1 MYRSG
6 KLMRLPIRG
15 LLLWLFTTL
24 CGTGSVLAQEPVS
37 EALAQKWLS
46 ERGEIIIRF
55 ARPSDTGPEYFTTFL
70 SIDDYRNDTLVA
82 YANEA
87 GYKHFLSLGIP
98 YEVMRPPSL
107 LPGLFKD
114 YLEKGGDWRNS
125 YPAYADY
132 EALMEQ
138 FSADHPDLCK
148 LVSFGTS
155 VNSHKLL
162 AMKISDNPEISE
174 KEPAVL
180 YTSTMHGDEVTG
192 YILMLRLIEELLIR
206 YPSDPQIKRLVDSV
220 EIWINPLSNPDGAY
234 FLSDLSVEGAT
245 RLNANGIDL
254 NRDFPDLYSQD
265 WESSV
270 RQPETKAMMDFME
283 DIRPVLSANFHGG
296 AELVN
301 YPWDTWD
308 RLHADNAWY
317 WYISRAY
324 ADTVHVYST
333 LDYMNDKDNGITNG
347 HDWYSVI
354 GGRQDYTNYFLRAR
368 EVTIELSADKMPV
381 ESKLENYWMVNKP
394 SMLHFI
400 GRALSGI
407 TGEITD
413 SVTGQSLE
421 AMVTIKDHDT
431 DNSNVLSSPETGIYY
446 RLTFSGYYSLVIYS
460 PGYQKKKLLV
470 FVSDGTLS
478 HRDIKLQPLPELG
491 LYPNPFSDLLN
502 IDIVNPGGE
511 ILLDFTDLSGRKVR
525 HISQPV
531 LSAGKQVI
539 AVNGLAS
546 GVYIVNIVYGD
557 QITRQILVKD
567 GF

>member
-1 MYRSG
+1 
-6 KLMRLPIRG
+6 
-15 LLLWLFTTL
+15 
-24 CGTGSVLAQEPVS
+24 
-37 EALAQKWLS
+37 
-46 ERGEIIIRF
+46 
-55 ARPSDTGPEYFTTFL
+55 
-70 SIDDYRNDTLVA
+70 
-82 YANEA
+82 
-87 GYKHFLSLGIP
+87 
-98 YEVMRPPSL
+98 
-107 LPGLFKD
+107 
-114 YLEKGGDWRNS
+114 
-125 YPAYADY
+125 
-132 EALMEQ
+132 MEQ

-155 VNSHKLL
+155 VNGHKLL
-162 AMKISDNPEISE
+162 AVKISDNPEISE

-270 RQPETKAMMDFME
+270 RQPETQAMMGLME

-381 ESKLENYWMVNKP
+381 EGNLEKYWMVNKP

-407 TGEITD
+407 AGEITD
-413 SVTGQSLE
+413 SVTGQPLE

-446 RLTFSGYYSLVIYS
+446 RLTFSGYYSLVIS
-460 PGYQKKKLLV
+460 APGYQKKKLLV

-491 LYPNPFSDLLN
+491 LYPNPFSDMLN

-511 ILLDFTDLSGRKVR
+511 ILLDFTDLAGRKVR